1 MNAKELSN
9 IADTIIHEVACT
21 AARDGRLD
29 NWRAKMAV
37 NATVRLGA
45 TDARDAAYT
54 PDGRVRPIADEPSTI
69 LAPPT
74 ADELFT
80 VWVPRGTVSGRF
92 HRAVDG
98 TGCESS
104 VIVWGEPDEWEF
116 AGKLYV
122 GRKTAGGTFPFEISK
137 VSAEV
142 SVYDAP
148 LAVVKERMA
157 EYAALKRESHCQQ
170 CDDL

>member
-9 IADTIIHEVACT
+9 IAYANIREVARI
-21 AARDGRLD
+21 AARDGHLD
-29 NWRAKMAV
+29 NWCAEMAAS
-37 NATVRLGA
+37 ATIRL
-45 TDARDAAYT
+45 DAAYA
-54 PDGRVRPIADEPSTI
+54 PDGWVR
-69 LAPPT
+69 PT
-74 ADELFT
+74 ADELFA

-92 HRAVDG
+92 HRAVDV

-122 GRKTAGGTFPFEISK
+122 GRKTAGLSFPLEISK

-142 SVYDAP
+142 SVYDTP
-148 LAVVKERMA
+148 LAIVKERMA
-157 EYAALKRESHCQQ
+157 ADAAIMRAYRCRQYGL
-170 CDDL
+170 

>member
-9 IADTIIHEVACT
+9 IAYANIREVARI
-21 AARDGRLD
+21 AARDGHLD
-29 NWRAKMAV
+29 NWCAEMAAS
-37 NATVRLGA
+37 ATIRL
-45 TDARDAAYT
+45 DAAYA
-54 PDGRVRPIADEPSTI
+54 PDGWVR
-69 LAPPT
+69 PT
-74 ADELFT
+74 ADELFA

-98 TGCESS
+98 TGRESS
-104 VIVWGEPDEWEF
+104 VVGWGDADEWEF

-122 GRKTAGGTFPFEISK
+122 GRKTSGGMFPLEISK

-157 EYAALKRESHCQQ
+157 ADAAIMRADRCRQYGL
-170 CDDL
+170 

>member
-1 MNAKELSN
+1 MTLEKFKEDARRR
-9 IADTIIHEVACT
+9 IRFAATT
-21 AARDGRLD
+21 AADVGVIYKGDAQYAIEAAEVQL
-29 NWRAKMAV
+29 WGKKS
-37 NATVRLGA
+37 LGA
-45 TDARDAAYT
+45 
-54 PDGRVRPIADEPSTI
+54 DGEVHPSYN
-69 LAPPT
+69 
-74 ADELFT
+74 DLFV
-80 VWVPRGTVSGRF
+80 VWVPRGTVSGRW
-92 HRAVDG
+92 HRAVDWKG
-98 TGCESS
+98 REGS

-122 GRKTAGGTFPFEISK
+122 GRKTADGSFPFEVSK

-170 CDDL
+170 CDEL

>member
-1 MNAKELSN
+1 MNTKELSN
-9 IADTIIHEVACT
+9 IACANIREAARI

-29 NWRAKMAV
+29 NWCAKVAV

-45 TDARDAAYT
+45 AYARDAAYT

-98 TGCESS
+98 TGRESS
-104 VIVWGEPDEWEF
+104 VVVWGGTDEWEF

-122 GRKTAGGTFPFEISK
+122 GRKTAGLSFPLEISR

-157 EYAALKRESHCQQ
+157 ADAAIMRAARCRQYGL
-170 CDDL
+170 